1 MLILAA
7 TPIGNLAD
15 ASKRLTQALSEA
27 KVIAAEDTRMVQK
40 LAQGLGI
47 ELRARLIS
55 LNDHNEREKVDQL
68 VAIAETEDLLLVS
81 DAGMPTI
88 SDPGFVLVRAMV
100 QNGIAVSII
109 PGPSAVLAALAVSG
123 LPTDRFSFEG
133 FIPRKESERI
143 EFFRNLAEEERTMV
157 FFDSANRLAESVETA
172 KEILGEFRPASVSRE
187 LTKKFEE
194 TFRGSLKDLAAWA
207 KTSPKGELVLVIAGR
222 TEKVQANLSELVELV
237 EALRSQGKSL
247 KDAVAVVAKL
257 AGVSKSALYDQ
268 TIASRAE

>member
-15 ASKRLTQALSEA
+15 ASKRLIQALSEA
-27 KVIAAEDTRMVQK
+27 RVIAAEDTRMVQK
-40 LAQGLGI
+40 LAQGLAI
-47 ELRARLIS
+47 ELNARLIS

-68 VAIAETEDLLLVS
+68 VAIAQNEDLLLVS
-81 DAGMPTI
+81 DAGMPTV

-100 QNGIAVSII
+100 QAGIEVSVI

-133 FIPRKESERI
+133 FIPRKESERT
-143 EFFRNLAEEERTMV
+143 EFFKKLINEDRTMV
-157 FFDSANRLAESVETA
+157 FFETANRLADSISAA
-172 KEILGEFRPASVSRE
+172 KAIFGEQRPASVSRE

-194 TFRGSLKDLAAWA
+194 TFRGSLGDLAEWS
-207 KTSPKGELVLVIAGR
+207 KVTPKGELVLVIAGQ
-222 TEKVQANLSELVELV
+222 TDKAAANLTELVQIV
-237 EALRSQGKSL
+237 EALRGSGKSL
-247 KDAVAVVAKL
+247 KDAVAVVAKM